1 MSDLPIRIAALA
13 HTLGRHDGL
22 DSERA
27 ADERET
33 RVAGWTRRATL
44 DALARAGLVSLLA
57 ATGIGAQALA
67 ATEDTVRIGYQKS
80 SSLMIVLKLQGAI
93 EKALA
98 PLGVKVSWH
107 EFSSGLPLLEGMN
120 VGAIDLSADV
130 ADTVP
135 LFAQAAGA
143 KLVYLAQEKPSP
155 SAQAI
160 VVPKNSAIASLAD
173 LKGKRIG
180 LAKAAGVHYLT
191 LRALET
197 AGLQLKDVEI
207 AELQPADG
215 RVAFEKGAIDAWAIW
230 DPFLANVQNR
240 SGARVLTDGSK
251 IGVSYRRFYLASA
264 AFAQRRPDVLTKV
277 VEELRKAGEWAKQ
290 QPKEA
295 AGILAVPFGLDV
307 ETLELANSRRSY
319 AVASVDDAA
328 LAEQQKIADAFT
340 GAKLLPKQI
349 DVRESAVWRITP

>member
-1 MSDLPIRIAALA
+1 
-13 HTLGRHDGL
+13 
-22 DSERA
+22 
-27 ADERET
+27 
-33 RVAGWTRRATL
+33 
-44 DALARAGLVSLLA
+44 
-57 ATGIGAQALA
+57 
-67 ATEDTVRIGYQKS
+67 
-80 SSLMIVLKLQGAI
+80 
-93 EKALA
+93 
-98 PLGVKVSWH
+98 
-107 EFSSGLPLLEGMN
+107 MN

-143 KLVYLAQEKPSP
+143 RLVYLAQEKPSP

-160 VVPKNSAIASLAD
+160 VVPKNSPIASVAD

-180 LAKAAGVHYLT
+180 LAKAAGVHYLA
-191 LRALET
+191 LRALE
-197 AGLQLKDVEI
+197 ASGLQLKDVEI

-215 RVAFEKGAIDAWAIW
+215 RAAFEKGAIDAWAIW

-251 IGVSYRRFYLASA
+251 IGVSYRRFYLAGA
-264 AFAQRRPDVLTKV
+264 AYAQRRPDVLTKV
-277 VEELRKAGEWAKQ
+277 VEELCKAGEWVKQ

-307 ETLELANSRRSY
+307 ETLELSNSRRSY
-319 AVASVDDAA
+319 AVAPVDVAA

-340 GAKLLPKQI
+340 AAKLLPKQL
-349 DVRESAVWRITP
+349 DVRENAVWRPKP